1 MVCLPVPYPSYKTV
15 LLDPPWNERGGGK
28 CKRGADRHYP
38 LMKRSEI
45 LSTVVTN
52 CLWPTLASNVHMY
65 LWVTNNFLP
74 DGLWLM
80 DALGFKYK
88 TNVAWAKTG
97 KIGLGQYFRGQHELM
112 LFGTKGLRPTE
123 PRTERKDIGSVIRAK
138 RGRHSQKPEESY
150 ELIEA
155 RSEGPY
161 LEFFARSYRA
171 GWAVTGNEL

>member
-1 MVCLPVPYPSYKTV
+1 MVCLPFVRFPYRTV

-28 CKRGADRHYP
+28 YKRGADRHYP
-38 LMKRSEI
+38 LMNRQDI
-45 LSTVVTN
+45 LATVVNN
-52 CLWPTLASNVHMY
+52 CLWTEVAPNAHMY

-88 TNVAWAKTG
+88 TNVCWTKD
-97 KIGLGQYFRGQHELM
+97 KKGLGQYFRGEHELM
-112 LFGTKGLRPTE
+112 LFGTKGRRPTD

-138 RGRHSQKPEESY
+138 RGKHSQKPEESY

-155 RSEGPY
+155 RSGGPY
-161 LEFFARSYRA
+161 LEFFARSYRS